1 MAGKYEIFQDSQG
14 KFRFRLKADNGQNI
28 LASQAYA
35 SRDAC
40 EKGIASVRANA
51 EDQTRYERKESQNGK
66 QYFVLTA
73 GNNQIIGQSQ
83 MYASSADVETGIQ
96 SVIRN
101 GPTQSIDEQTA

>member
-1 MAGKYEIFQDSQG
+1 MSGKYEIYQDSRG

-40 EKGIASVRANA
+40 EKGIASVRANS
-51 EDQTRYERKESQNGK
+51 EDHGRYERKEAQDGK

-73 GNNQIIGQSQ
+73 GNSQIIGQSQ
-83 MYASSADVETGIQ
+83 MYASSADVETGIK
-96 SVIRN
+96 SVMRN
-101 GPTQSIDEQTA
+101 GPTQSVDELTV